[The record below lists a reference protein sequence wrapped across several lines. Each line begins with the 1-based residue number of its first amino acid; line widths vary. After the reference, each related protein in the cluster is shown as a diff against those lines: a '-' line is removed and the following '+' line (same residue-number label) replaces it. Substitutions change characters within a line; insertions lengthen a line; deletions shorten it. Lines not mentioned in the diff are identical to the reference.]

1 MFTSLGMLDCGPQPD
16 FWYDFFAPR
25 WPGLTTG
32 PVEAVAARA
41 RWLQAVQPD
50 AFHANAYER
59 VQATLE
65 LLKRGQYRRPSPSRG
80 T

>member
-16 FWYDFFAPR
+16 FWDDFFAPR

-41 RWLQAVQPD
+41 ETPGGYEF
-50 AFHANAYER
+50 AFPMGFCPGKQVVEQE
-59 VQATLE
+59 V
-65 LLKRGQYRRPSPSRG
+65 
-80 T
+80 